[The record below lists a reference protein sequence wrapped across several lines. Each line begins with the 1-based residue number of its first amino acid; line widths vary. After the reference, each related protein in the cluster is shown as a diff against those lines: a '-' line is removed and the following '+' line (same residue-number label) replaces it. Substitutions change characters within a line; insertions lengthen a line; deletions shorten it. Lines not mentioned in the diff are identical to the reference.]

1 MTELTAPDSNDAAHE
16 DGRKKCRRHRS
27 ARQFLRS
34 TARQKSCCASV
45 MSSAAATF
53 LRIDLRSFS
62 RFSCL
67 A

>member
-1 MTELTAPDSNDAAHE
+1 MPRMRMDGKNAAGTEVPGS
-16 DGRKKCRRHRS
+16 
-27 ARQFLRS
+27 FLRS

-53 LRIDLRSFS
+53 LRIDLRSFP